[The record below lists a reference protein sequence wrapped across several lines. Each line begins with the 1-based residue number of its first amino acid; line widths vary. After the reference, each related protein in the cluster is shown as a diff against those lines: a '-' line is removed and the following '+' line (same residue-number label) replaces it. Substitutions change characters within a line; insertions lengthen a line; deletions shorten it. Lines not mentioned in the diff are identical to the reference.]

1 MGSGW
6 GNSGPRTNEQ
16 KNWLTEIKK
25 GILLTIIIWVALCLL
40 WLIVSG
46 GIWFLF
52 PDSKLARWFLDH
64 PRWWVAA
71 NGALAVPCLIGLIN
85 WARQELLDADWT
97 SLQGKHALSG
107 VMPMTPLVRLV
118 FFVRWLRGQ
127 PKAEKKPFSPIEA
140 ELLMRLKDEN
150 DE

>member
-1 MGSGW
+1 MNTGLGAP
-6 GNSGPRTNEQ
+6 GARTTER
-16 KNWLTEIKK
+16 KDWLTEIKK
-25 GILLTIIIWVALCLL
+25 GVLLSIVIWLALCSLWGILSGGL
-40 WLIVSG
+40 WLVAPNSAIV
-46 GIWFLF
+46 
-52 PDSKLARWFLDH
+52 RWFRVR
-64 PRWWVAA
+64 PRCWFAV
-71 NGALAVPCLIGLIN
+71 NVGLAVPCLFGLIN

>member
-1 MGSGW
+1 MNTGLGAP
-6 GNSGPRTNEQ
+6 GARTTER
-16 KNWLTEIKK
+16 KDWLTEIKK
-25 GILLTIIIWVALCLL
+25 GVLLTIITWIALCLL

-52 PDSKLARWFLDH
+52 PDSKPVRWFLDH

-107 VMPMTPLVRLV
+107 IMPMTPMVRLV
-118 FFVRWLRGQ
+118 FFVRWLKGQ
-127 PKAEKKPFSPIEA
+127 PKDKKPFSPIEA

>member
-1 MGSGW
+1 M
-6 GNSGPRTNEQ
+6 NSGFGAPGARTTER
-16 KNWLTEIKK
+16 KDWLTEIKK
-25 GILLTIIIWVALCLL
+25 GVLLTIITWLALCSL

-46 GIWFLF
+46 FLWLVA
-52 PDSKLARWFLDH
+52 PNSGLVRWFLDR
-64 PRWWVAA
+64 PRYWLAV
-71 NGALAVPCLIGLIN
+71 NVGLAVPCLFGLIN

-127 PKAEKKPFSPIEA
+127 PKEKKPFSPIEA

>member
-1 MGSGW
+1 M
-6 GNSGPRTNEQ
+6 NSGFGAPGARTTER
-16 KNWLTEIKK
+16 KDWLTEIKK
-25 GILLTIIIWVALCLL
+25 GVLLTIITWVALCLL
-40 WLIVSG
+40 WMIVSG

-52 PDSKLARWFLDH
+52 PDSGLVHWFLDR
-64 PRWWVAA
+64 PRWWWAA

-107 VMPMTPLVRLV
+107 IMPMTPLVRLV
-118 FFVRWLRGQ
+118 FFVRWLREQ
-127 PKAEKKPFSPIEA
+127 PKTKKPFSPIEA